1 MASINRHY
9 IHPPNLKPGI
19 TSTKIRRSNID
30 FRRALAR
37 VCVQL
42 WALAY
47 ISPSP
52 TYDTW
57 LELKA
62 ISGFRVCRIVPLQT
76 GRVSQ
81 NYRNRTSQRVL
92 WLYVATQLS
101 PVRWSSTC
109 ITRTPLCKGRQLRYH
124 NPCPHHSFT
133 SANRPYRTQGVV
145 KWLILYFVNTGAVLV

>member
-1 MASINRHY
+1 MCLYFTEPESY
-9 IHPPNLKPGI
+9 L
-19 TSTKIRRSNID
+19 
-30 FRRALAR
+30 
-37 VCVQL
+37 
-42 WALAY
+42 
-47 ISPSP
+47 ISGHRW

-124 NPCPHHSFT
+124 DPCPHHSFT